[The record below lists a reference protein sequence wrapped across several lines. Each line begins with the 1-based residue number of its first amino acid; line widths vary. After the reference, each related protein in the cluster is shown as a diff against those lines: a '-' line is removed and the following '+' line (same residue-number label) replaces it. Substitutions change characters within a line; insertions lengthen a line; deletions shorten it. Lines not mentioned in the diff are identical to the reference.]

1 MALAMAAMFI
11 GTFICGHFS
20 ARAVF
25 DNATVNVDLSSFER
39 QSYDFEP
46 YGTTTLTAGRAPS
59 SLFLPDLQIAGVFLC
74 APLLALAVVVPARST
89 SFSSDCAQAVTC
101 GLYKVA
107 VAVMRTGPVPRH
119 IGFIMDGNR
128 RWAKQHGLQTLE
140 GHNLGYRSMVNVLE
154 HCKELGVE
162 VVTVYAFSIENFK
175 RSQTEVNY
183 LMELAMGKFEEAVSR
198 QGELHRHRVRV
209 RVLGDLS
216 LLSGAVQQ
224 ACARVMRATSEND
237 GPLLNVCLSYTSR
250 EEIGSTVAAL
260 VDGVRRGEL
269 EADDLDVSLI
279 GRCLYTVSFFFARSA
294 SRRHTSSR

>member
-1 MALAMAAMFI
+1 LALAMAAMFI

-59 SLFLPDLQIAGVFLC
+59 SLFLPDLQIAGVFF
-74 APLLALAVVVPARST
+74 R
-89 SFSSDCAQAVTC
+89 SDCAQAVTC